1 MEEKKPPE
9 KLEEIKVIQ
18 NFCGVLKQKNQKN
31 KCVQFYE
38 ELAGLPDKK
47 RIPMEAEKI

>member
-38 ELAGLPDKK
+38 ELAGLPDEK
-47 RIPMEAEKI
+47 RTPRGTEKV